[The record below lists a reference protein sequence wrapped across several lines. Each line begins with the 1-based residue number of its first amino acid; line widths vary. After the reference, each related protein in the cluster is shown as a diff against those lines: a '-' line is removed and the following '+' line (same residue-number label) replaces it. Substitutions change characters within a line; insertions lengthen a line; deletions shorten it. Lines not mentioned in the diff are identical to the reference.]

1 MAVFSRTG
9 RHRGAAADVVAVVC
23 QEAHNAALNDFV
35 ATWLPHLLRAAELG
49 MPPRVDQAPSVVRR
63 AAAMVLASAGR
74 VRGQISQDAA
84 TAVRPVLAQLGR
96 QGSELSA
103 AQQQITDA
111 ASLACLYQ
119 VDLANAL
126 ASRFAVRL
134 AVLTGGIWPAP
145 RRQPAQFAEVGQAA
159 TSRVADFE
167 RVQVLATADLTVV
180 PWAIEPLAAAVAELL
195 DNALLCGG
203 PQAQVVL
210 ASSTEPGGG
219 GATWLTVTDNGGP
232 GMDDRTLPAVRQVLE
247 SGGRA
252 PAGTRWPGL
261 GLRLVAAAARYL
273 DLKVTVTSVPGQTVA
288 SVLLPPALLVPPPA
302 TVSHALR
309 QFQ

>member
-9 RHRGAAADVVAVVC
+9 RHRGAAADVVAVVR
-23 QEAHNAALNDFV
+23 QEAHDAALEHFV
-35 ATWLPHLLRAAELG
+35 ATWLPHLLRAAERG
-49 MPPRVDQAPSVVRR
+49 MPPRVDEAPPAIRR
-63 AAAMVLASAGR
+63 AANMVLASAGR

-96 QGSELSA
+96 QGSELAA

-111 ASLACLYQ
+111 ASLDHLYRA
-119 VDLANAL
+119 DLVNAL

-145 RRQPAQFAEVGQAA
+145 SRQPAQLAEVGQAA
-159 TSRVADFE
+159 TSQVADYE

-180 PWAIEPLAAAVAELL
+180 PGAVYPLVAAAAELL
-195 DNALLCGG
+195 DNALLYGG
-203 PQAQVVL
+203 PQAHVEL
-210 ASSTEPGGG
+210 ASSTEPGG
-219 GATWLTVTDNGGP
+219 GATWLTVTDKGGP
-232 GMDDRTLPAVRQVLE
+232 GMDDETLATVRQVLE
-247 SGGRA
+247 GGGRA
-252 PAGTRWPGL
+252 PAKKPWPGL

-273 DLKVTVTSVPGQTVA
+273 DLKVTVTSAPGQTTA
-288 SVLLPPALLVPPPA
+288 GVLLPPALLVRPPA
-302 TVSHALR
+302 PASHALR